1 VTNLQFRPSEE
12 VDMEPEEA
20 PVAVVTGAAG
30 GIGRACV
37 QAFADAGYVVAAL
50 DLAGQGIERVVEED
64 AISGSIAIECDITDW
79 ESVEAA
85 FSVIGETLGRIDA
98 LAANAGSEGY
108 FDFGELTVDEIRRQ
122 IDVNLIGHLLCIKA
136 ALPLLEAAGSGAI
149 VITASVQ
156 GHLTLPGCVPYA
168 ASKAGLMATAR
179 ALAVELGPK
188 RVRVNTVSP
197 GTIATPMLDR
207 SLVGMTTQEEE
218 DILTGLRTA
227 NALGRIGEPRE
238 IAEVIVF
245 LCSHGA
251 SYVTGA
257 DLVVD
262 GGYLRVKKF

>member
-1 VTNLQFRPSEE
+1 MKPA
-12 VDMEPEEA
+12 DA

-37 QAFADAGYVVAAL
+37 QAFADAGYLVAAL
-50 DLAGQGIERVVEED
+50 DLAEKGSELFVEE
-64 AISGSIAIECDITDW
+64 AASSNSITIACDISDW
-79 ESVEAA
+79 ASVEAA
-85 FSVIGETLGRIDA
+85 FSAIGETYGRIDA
-98 LAANAGSEGY
+98 LAANAGTEGY
-108 FDFGELTVDEIRRQ
+108 FDFDELTVAEIRRQ
-122 IDVNLIGHLLCIKA
+122 IDVNLVGHLFCIKA
-136 ALPLLEAAGSGAI
+136 ALPLLEASGSGAV

-156 GHLTLPGCVPYA
+156 GHLALPGCVPYA

-179 ALAVELGPK
+179 ALAVELGRK
-188 RVRVNTVSP
+188 RIRVNTVSP

-207 SLVGMTTQEEE
+207 SLVGMNTQEKE
-218 DILTGLRTA
+218 DILTGIRTA

-238 IAEVIVF
+238 IAEVILF
-245 LCSHGA
+245 LCSQSA